1 MSVLTFQPSQQARKR
16 SAPGSDDE
24 GVQKPAKRATVDT
37 LSPTDCAPQLPT
49 PTSNEN
55 ETVEVSPS
63 ELNKSKSSD
72 STCSVNSNK
81 S

>member
-1 MSVLTFQPSQQARKR
+1 MLIIQPPQQARKR

-37 LSPTDCAPQLPT
+37 LSPTECEAQLPM
-49 PTSNEN
+49 PTSNKN
-55 ETVEVSPS
+55 LDVTVEVSRS

-72 STCSVNSNK
+72 STCSVNSDK